1 MKSEAIYFD
10 GAKAGDLVKQIDG
23 VLSKSE
29 NAVEANNSDLN
40 VEESVVRGSICNN
53 ENEISS
59 FSGVITA
66 DSEGIKLDMSILEAR
81 LVKAIKESKSE
92 IS

>member
-1 MKSEAIYFD
+1 MKSEAKYFD
-10 GAKAGDLVKQIDG
+10 KAKAGDLVKHRNG

-40 VEESVVRGSICNN
+40 IEESVIRGSICIN

-59 FSGVITA
+59 CSGVITA
-66 DSEGIKLDMSILEAR
+66 DMEGIKLDMSIWSR
-81 LVKAIKESKSE
+81 P
-92 IS
+92 